1 MHHTHT
7 YRRQRRRKQGSQ
19 RHRLPNKPLDFQV
32 RVHILEARKLVGSGL
47 NPVVK
52 VVCGKDI
59 KETSTQKGTN
69 SPLFDEVLLLLKGH
83 LCL

>member
-1 MHHTHT
+1 MLCLLL
-7 YRRQRRRKQGSQ
+7 YRRKRRRKEASK
-19 RHRLPNKPLDFQV
+19 RHKLPNKPLDFQV
-32 RVHILEARKLVGSGL
+32 RVHVLEARKLVGSGL

-69 SPLFDEVLLLLKGH
+69 SPLFDEVSTLSDDT
-83 LCL
+83 